1 MGKYI
6 HERNHLLLNVK
17 CYISGPVKTQKDNT
31 LLFQMIAMVNMVFV
45 GLGQIYRVHP
55 IIVTQIY
62 GAHPIV
68 VTHVINTEAKGT
80 TQMRI
85 YIKVCVGRR

>member
-1 MGKYI
+1 M
-6 HERNHLLLNVK
+6 L
-17 CYISGPVKTQKDNT
+17 SVKTQKGNT
-31 LLFQMIAMVNMVFV
+31 LLFQMTAVVNMVFV

-62 GAHPIV
+62 GAHPIL